1 MQNKNQ
7 SKRLLVKVNV
17 RRQTDR
23 TGDRVTAN
31 AISTGQ
37 GLDIS
42 IDDADRVAA
51 DSGTLLVVMGADL
64 HTLDFLAGRLGLDSR
79 NIPAGKAVVL
89 GATEV
94 KFTPSARV
102 PSELV
107 GRQVLTLGSTPG
119 ALGVIVEGNVAAL
132 ARLESELQ
140 SRVTVP
146 TGELTVGAH
155 LVPEVNSPGVLV
167 ATLEFHNVLV
177 LRGLVGGDFNDVA
190 TPWVTDVTLVVDV
203 FGTIG
208 GGLLAE
214 SLTGVL
220 AILGSGPPVDR
231 WARGRRRRV
240 GISGSFS
247 RSGGSGVGGW
257 RGLSGLSVGG
267 LSVGG
272 LSSGGTVATS
282 EVVDPRD
289 NGTVHGSVDHFTNVT
304 LVHVSVT
311 TFVTVKT
318 GGSGASG
325 QRCEP
330 DEGVLELHFFFF
342 GIRRE
347 IK

>member
-7 SKRLLVKVNV
+7 SKHLLVKVNV

-42 IDDADRVAA
+42 IDDIGRFAADRGA
-51 DSGTLLVVMGADL
+51 LLVVMGADL
-64 HTLDFLAGRLGLDSR
+64 HTLDFLAGRLGLDGG
-79 NIPAGKAVVL
+79 NIPARKAVVL

-119 ALGVIVEGNVAAL
+119 TLGVIVEGNVAAL
-132 ARLESELQ
+132 ARLEGELQ

-155 LVPEVNSPGVLV
+155 LVPEDNSPGVLV

-177 LRGLVGGDFNDVA
+177 LRSLVGGDFDDVA
-190 TPWVTDVTLVVDV
+190 TPWVPDVTLVVDV
-203 FGTIG
+203 LGAIG
-208 GGLLAE
+208 RGLLAE

-247 RSGGSGVGGW
+247 RGGGSGVGGW

-267 LSVGG
+267 LS
-272 LSSGGTVATS
+272 SSGTVATS
-282 EVVDPRD
+282 EVVDP
-289 NGTVHGSVDHFTNVT
+289 
-304 LVHVSVT
+304 
-311 TFVTVKT
+311 
-318 GGSGASG
+318 
-325 QRCEP
+325 
-330 DEGVLELHFFFF
+330 
-342 GIRRE
+342 
-347 IK
+347 